1 MPTSN
6 LADVTVPNTELYG
19 LTTTNNGRIVV
30 FGGGIP
36 LVKDGKVIGAVGVS
50 GSAVPNDVKVAE
62 AAVRAF
68 ETIGKKWT
76 RTIQQLE
83 TKQDL
88 NNDKSKVR
96 GSIQKMNIP
105 SHLFILL

>member
-1 MPTSN
+1 LQITLCLNNGRCDHPDNAWLASIDISQNKAWTSVALKMPTSN

-19 LTTTNNGRIVV
+19 LTTTNNRRIVV

-62 AAVRAF
+62 VAVRAF
-68 ETIGKKWT
+68 E
-76 RTIQQLE
+76 QLE
-83 TKQDL
+83 
-88 NNDKSKVR
+88 
-96 GSIQKMNIP
+96 G
-105 SHLFILL
+105 